1 MCIFLYNSQKTKTNN
16 SFQTFGQQYV
26 CMCVIKQIYII
37 HFERSL
43 ENMDYIDQHTKQLN
57 TNCSDNLTEANQG

>member
-1 MCIFLYNSQKTKTNN
+1 MCIFLYNSKKQK
-16 SFQTFGQQYV
+16 QTIHSKLLAS
-26 CMCVIKQIYII
+26 MCVIFFKYII

-43 ENMDYIDQHTKQLN
+43 ENMDYIDQLN